1 VSKKTKIHEEQGAVK
16 PKLKRKANQ
25 AKTAVV
31 VAEVLETEPTKVIDL
46 DGADARRV
54 AEKKAKATAAVK
66 TIERSPY
73 QIGYDDGYKNG
84 LKDSTTRTI
93 HSFVAAVEQKLAEHD
108 GYADPEKWRREATI
122 PAWWIAVL
130 MTQMESEHHGYQ

>member
-1 VSKKTKIHEEQGAVK
+1 MSKTAKIHVEQGVVK
-16 PKLKRKANQ
+16 PKPKRKANQ

-31 VAEVLETEPTKVIDL
+31 VAKVLETEPTTVIDL
-46 DGADARRV
+46 DGADARRA
-54 AEKKAKATAAVK
+54 AEKKAKAPAAVK

-73 QIGYDDGYKNG
+73 QIGYDDGYKSG
-84 LKDSTTRTI
+84 FTYSVSRTI

-108 GYADPEKWRREATI
+108 GYRDPEKWRREATI

-130 MTQMESEHHGYQ
+130 MTQMESEHHG